1 MEKNRYELK
10 TEDIESLIREAERSG
25 YPVVS
30 LLSDGS
36 IGHYFDKQ
44 TREMNNNPH
53 PIITLEKT
61 EVIRYFREGNVS
73 WEDFII
79 GFSHELYDD
88 VDWNTEEQ

>member
-1 MEKNRYELK
+1 MSYKIEIEIEKIQK
-10 TEDIESLIREAERSG
+10 LICEARDSG

-44 TREMNNNPH
+44 TREMNNNPR

-61 EVIRYFREGNVS
+61 EVIRYFDEGVVS
-73 WEDFII
+73 WDDFVLQYAQEI
-79 GFSHELYDD
+79 YDD
-88 VDWNTEEQ
+88 FDWNAEEQ

>member
-1 MEKNRYELK
+1 ME
-10 TEDIESLIREAERSG
+10 IEIEKIQKLIREAEGSG

-61 EVIRYFREGNVS
+61 EVIRYFDEGVVS
-73 WEDFII
+73 WDDFVLQYA
-79 GFSHELYDD
+79 HEIYDD
-88 VDWNTEEQ
+88 FDWNAEEQ

>member
-1 MEKNRYELK
+1 MEEEYELK
-10 TEDIESLIREAERSG
+10 IEDIEKLIREAEGSG

-44 TREMNNNPH
+44 TREMNNNPR

-61 EVIRYFREGNVS
+61 EVIRYFDEGVVS
-73 WEDFII
+73 WDDFVLQYAQEI
-79 GFSHELYDD
+79 YDD
-88 VDWNTEEQ
+88 FDWNAEEQ